1 MLGAMS
7 EINFLQKYL
16 ADSTVTDV
24 LFDGGNSTLIERS
37 GNLENAECLFSS
49 EEELV
54 SWVKS
59 VFSKNNS
66 RVDIA
71 KPISEVSIDSEFGP
85 LRIHAVLAGEC
96 SKVTRVSIRRHNT
109 KAMSLQDLGE
119 SQTLNAEQLT
129 FLQQIILQREN
140 FVIIGGTGSGK
151 TTLLRAMLN
160 EVSLE
165 RIITIEDSPELNLFG
180 NSVQLTTRPGNHEG
194 VGEITLNRLLREA
207 LRMRPDRLVIG
218 EARGEE
224 LLLLLQAMNTG
235 HTGSGFTLHANS
247 VDDAI
252 PRMLAI
258 LAGVGLSPELGRT
271 LIASSITWVVEV
283 RKSTGLRQLSSIQR
297 LQAANV

>member
-7 EINFLQKYL
+7 ETNFLQNYL
-16 ADSTVTDV
+16 TDPTVTDV
-24 LFDGGNSTLIERS
+24 LLDGSYSTLIERS

-66 RVDIA
+66 RIDIA
-71 KPISEVSIDSEFGP
+71 KPISEVSIDSQFGP

-96 SKVTRVSIRRHNT
+96 SKVTRVSIRRHRT
-109 KAMSLQDLGE
+109 LITTMEDLHE
-119 SQTLNAEQLT
+119 SQTFNAEQLA
-129 FLQQIILQREN
+129 FLQQIILKREN
-140 FVIIGGTGSGK
+140 FVIVGGTGSGK

-160 EVSLE
+160 RVSLE
-165 RIITIEDSPELNLFG
+165 RIITIEDSPELNLSG
-180 NSVQLTTRPGNHEG
+180 NSVQLTTRPANHEG
-194 VGEITLNRLLREA
+194 AGEINLNRLLREA

-218 EARGEE
+218 ESRGEE

-235 HTGSGFTLHANS
+235 HSGSGFTLHANS

-271 LIASSITWVVEV
+271 LIASSITWVIEV
-283 RKSTGLRQLSSIQR
+283 RKSNGLRQLGDIRR
-297 LQAANV
+297 LQVANV